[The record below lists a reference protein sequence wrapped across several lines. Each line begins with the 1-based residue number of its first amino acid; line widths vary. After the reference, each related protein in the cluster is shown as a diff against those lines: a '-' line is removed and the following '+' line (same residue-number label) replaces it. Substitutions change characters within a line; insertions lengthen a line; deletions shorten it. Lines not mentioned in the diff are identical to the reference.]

1 MRRKIIG
8 TKDFQGAVDVT
19 DPCYSRNVW
28 CRMNNISIKKGLYTC
43 IAWYHT
49 EKFSVNEQSYTEKH
63 VGILGIYLNGISP
76 PQKSMEEIGSIGVD
90 AGLAGFFHNKPDY
103 SDDEWSRFCDSIA
116 KGSVWLTEEG
126 FYSFSGYG
134 DGCYGVYAQKSDN
147 EIVALEIRFI

>member
-63 VGILGIYLNGISP
+63 VGILGIYLNGIIP
-76 PQKSMEEIGSIGVD
+76 PQK
-90 AGLAGFFHNKPDY
+90 AWRK
-103 SDDEWSRFCDSIA
+103 
-116 KGSVWLTEEG
+116 
-126 FYSFSGYG
+126 
-134 DGCYGVYAQKSDN
+134 
-147 EIVALEIRFI
+147 

>member
-63 VGILGIYLNGISP
+63 VGILGIYLNGIIP
-76 PQKSMEEIGSIGVD
+76 PQKSMEEIGSIGLQRKV
-90 AGLAGFFHNKPDY
+90 F
-103 SDDEWSRFCDSIA
+103 IA
-116 KGSVWLTEEG
+116 FRAMAMVAMAFMLKNQTM
-126 FYSFSGYG
+126 
-134 DGCYGVYAQKSDN
+134 KSS
-147 EIVALEIRFI
+147 L